1 MGVMISTG
9 SDVIAFLET
18 QHEDIKGLL
27 ERVADTTGAAR
38 AEAFLT
44 LRKTL
49 AVHET
54 AEEEIVH
61 PAARR
66 AIGGGERIVG
76 ARLDEEK
83 AVKTVLG
90 DLEQLDVD
98 SREFTTKLGGLR
110 MLVLLHAFAEERD
123 EFAALAN
130 RFDHDR
136 LERMRKAARLAEA
149 IAPTRPH
156 PGRESAIAN
165 LLVGPFASML
175 DRSRDA
181 LTSDKQRS

>member
-1 MGVMISTG
+1 MIKTG
-9 SDVIAFLET
+9 NDVIAFLEA
-18 QHEDIKGLL
+18 QHEDIRVLL
-27 ERVADTTGAAR
+27 ERVACTSGAAR
-38 AEAFLT
+38 AEAFLA

-54 AEEEIVH
+54 AEGEIVH

-66 AIGGGERIVG
+66 AIGDGERIVA

-83 AVKTVLG
+83 AVKSLLA

-98 SREFTTKLGGLR
+98 AREFTTKLGALR

-136 LERMRKAARLAEA
+136 LERMRRAAQLAEA

-156 PGRESAIAN
+156 PDRGSVIAN

-181 LTSDKQRS
+181 LAGDKHRN